1 MIDSLGNGEHPAQS
15 LRNVS
20 CPAAAGREGGNL
32 AVSQSA
38 APRPGALLNLQGVE
52 ESQRAA
58 LWSRSARTFFPGL
71 SVRSS
76 PVNPQMG
83 SITGITFGAG
93 RLWTVLSPPL
103 LVSYDPD
110 DAPENLTQIFSV
122 MLQLE
127 GTTIACQHR
136 TCVLHPGEFCVID
149 SKSPFDLEVS
159 AVSSRIMFMQ
169 MPRHAVL
176 SRYPYLERRT
186 AETFDP
192 EEGGA
197 ILLRSLLMSLLET
210 APLLEDEQRATA
222 LAVTIQMLGAPKL
235 HSGDSTHE
243 IGWRVRTALACIDTQ
258 LSDTS
263 LTANRVSKLQDI
275 SRRRL
280 DDLMTRAMGTSVT
293 AQIWIRRLTQAATE
307 LADPRYRER
316 TVSEI
321 AFEAGFEDAA
331 HFTRAFKRR
340 YQCTPREW
348 RNRGGYLSTHGEG
361 T

>member
-1 MIDSLGNGEHPAQS
+1 M
-15 LRNVS
+15 
-20 CPAAAGREGGNL
+20 
-32 AVSQSA
+32 
-38 APRPGALLNLQGVE
+38 LNLQAVE

-76 PVNPQMG
+76 PATPQMG
-83 SITGITFGAG
+83 TISGLTFGPG
-93 RLWTVLSPPL
+93 RLWTILSPPL
-103 LVSYDPD
+103 LLVSHDPGD
-110 DAPENLTQIFSV
+110 TPENLTQIFSV

-127 GTTIACQHR
+127 GTTIACQRHR
-136 TCVLHPGEFCVID
+136 SCVLHPGEFCVID
-149 SKSPFDLEVS
+149 NNSPFDLEVS

-176 SRYPYLERRT
+176 SRYPHLERRT

-197 ILLRSLLMSLLET
+197 ILLRNLLTSLLEI
-210 APLLEDEQRATA
+210 APLLEDEQRAAA
-222 LAVTIQMLGAPKL
+222 LAATIQMLGAPKIR
-235 HSGDSTHE
+235 SGEGAHE
-243 IGWRVRTALACIDTQ
+243 FSWRVRTALACIDTQ
-258 LSDTS
+258 LSDAS
-263 LTANRVSKLQDI
+263 LTANRISKLQGI

-293 AQIWIRRLTQAATE
+293 AQIWIRRLTQAATD
-307 LADPRYRER
+307 LTDPRYRDR

-340 YQCTPREW
+340 YHCTPREW
-348 RNRGGYLSTHGEG
+348 RNRGNHGTASLG
-361 T
+361 LARQSPHGDDM

>member
-1 MIDSLGNGEHPAQS
+1 M
-15 LRNVS
+15 
-20 CPAAAGREGGNL
+20 
-32 AVSQSA
+32 AVSETHASGHA
-38 APRPGALLNLQGVE
+38 ASLLNLQAVE

-71 SVRSS
+71 SVRS
-76 PVNPQMG
+76 PPATPQMG
-83 SITGITFGAG
+83 TISAVAFGPG
-93 RLWTVLSPPL
+93 RLWTILSPPL
-103 LVSYDPD
+103 LVSHDPD
-110 DAPENLTQIFSV
+110 KTPEPLTQIFSV
-122 MLQLE
+122 MLQLA
-127 GTTIACQHR
+127 GTTIACQR
-136 TCVLHPGEFCVID
+136 ERSCVLHPGEFCVID
-149 SKSPFDLEVS
+149 SKAPFDLEVS
-159 AVSSRIMFMQ
+159 AVSSHVMFMQ

-210 APLLEDEQRATA
+210 APLLEDEQRAAA
-222 LAVTIQMLGAPKL
+222 LAATIQMLGAPKIYT
-235 HSGDSTHE
+235 GDGAHE
-243 IGWRVRTALACIDTQ
+243 IGWRVQTALACIDTQ
-258 LSDTS
+258 LSDAS
-263 LTANRVSKLQDI
+263 LTANRISKLQGI

-293 AQIWIRRLTQAATE
+293 AQIWIRRLTQAATD
-307 LADPRYRER
+307 LTDLRYRDR
-316 TVSEI
+316 SVSEI

-348 RNRGGYLSTHGEG
+348 RNRGNSGGAEAAASLGLPHQSPHGEG
-361 T
+361 M